1 MQAFYPVGLQ
11 HRFHFASAPLASPWV
26 RSSILCCYMAV
37 LSHFNCCAMFQW
49 VNHFIII
56 TLGGSHLSGYPF
68 SSIINHALAT
78 CFYGFS
84 FFLHFSSFFRSV
96 PKKERVWVKVQEGT
110 NDSWCELLEFSR
122 RCFFFYFPAP
132 KIIMLFF
139 NHGEESKN
147 STPQKFPLLTFGQP
161 SLQASLDAFV
171 YIEMQK

>member
-1 MQAFYPVGLQ
+1 MQAFCPVGLQ
-11 HRFHFASAPLASPWV
+11 HGSHFASAPLASPWV
-26 RSSILCCYMAV
+26 RSFARCCSMAV
-37 LSHFNCCAMFQW
+37 LSHFNRCVMFQW
-49 VNHFIII
+49 VNHNYYPD
-56 TLGGSHLSGYPF
+56 GSLPVFLHYK
-68 SSIINHALAT
+68 SSLAT
-78 CFYGFS
+78 CFYWFS
-84 FFLHFSSFFRSV
+84 VFLHFSSFLWSV
-96 PKKERVWVKVQEGT
+96 PKKERVWVKGREGT

-122 RCFFFYFPAP
+122 RCFFFYFPAQ